1 MRIEG
6 DPEVANEIS
15 RKLKSLDDFKE
26 AFDCQWNLIDSGDE
40 EARLNLA
47 HLFDDLGLHFF
58 SQDQYLYLLENQ
70 PEFAL
75 EAAYGAV
82 CNYVWF
88 REYHLAKELLAQY
101 SELPE
106 SLNAYVIDSEAEY
119 STLNKNPEQIEHWV
133 SQAMKDRDL
142 VDSNFSSNHSL
153 ESLTDKLYI
162 EELFLNLAIDINL
175 NPNSLISSMSLDVPV
190 SADTWV
196 PTSLAKIVGSPV
208 DRARDYM
215 RTCSLVIL
223 NLFESKDKNL
233 FKISSFA
240 EACNVGKKVA
250 NKFIWLMNEYDFTE
264 EDVTTFGNI
273 CWGLER
279 MQEANL
285 QYVSIVLNSYIQDQI
300 SDGE

>member
-1 MRIEG
+1 MT
-6 DPEVANEIS
+6 NEIS
-15 RKLKSLDDFKE
+15 RNLKSLDDFKE
-26 AFDCQWNLIDSGDE
+26 AFDNQWNLIDSGDD

-47 HLFDDLGLHFF
+47 HLFDDLGLHYF
-58 SQDQYLYLLENQ
+58 SQDQYLYLLDNQ

-82 CNYVWF
+82 TNFVWF
-88 REYHLAKELLAQY
+88 REYDLAKQLLAKY

-106 SLNAYVIDSEAEY
+106 NLGAYVIDSEAEY
-119 STLNKNPEQIEHWV
+119 STLNKNSEQIELWV

-153 ESLTDKLYI
+153 ENLTAKLSI

-175 NPNSLISSMSLDVPV
+175 NPNSLISSMSLEMPI
-190 SADTWV
+190 SADACV
-196 PTSLAKIVGSPV
+196 PRSLATIVGSPV

-223 NLFESKDKNL
+223 NLLESKEKNL

-240 EACNVGKKVA
+240 EACIVGKKVA
-250 NKFIWLMNEYDFTE
+250 NKFLWLMNEYDFTE
-264 EDVTTFGNI
+264 EDVTIFGNV

-279 MQEANL
+279 MQESNL
-285 QYVSIVLNSYIQDQI
+285 QYVGIVLKAYIQDQI
-300 SDGE
+300 SDGD